1 MPAYWRRRYYRRNY
15 WRRWPRTWRPRPF
28 VRRRRRRRYRRRNYW
43 VRRKKLLKIKLKQFQ
58 PYTIRKCRVKGLKCL
73 FQGSADRL
81 IYNYW
86 QYPTSIV
93 PEKTPGGG
101 GWGLLVFSLASLYE
115 DYEKIQN
122 YWTQSN
128 AGLPLVRFLGA
139 KLTFYQHATM
149 DYVVEI
155 DRCWP
160 MVDTPLKHANCHPQR
175 MLMGK
180 KSLIIPSQ
188 ETKKLRHGKRKIFV
202 PPPAQITNQWYFQR
216 DVCNTK
222 LLMIAATA
230 CDLKN
235 YYLGKNWESNNI
247 TLYSLNTFQ
256 FKNHNFQH
264 PTETSGYKPKPNI
277 YLYSL
282 RNGSTAFPTTKDVLI
297 YLGDSEEYKAGKPGK
312 VGTSDITREHWGS
325 PFYTHYM
332 QGDIPV
338 YYSTKAPTDT
348 NAFNTTES
356 IRQNLTEIHGP
367 LYTECRYNPD
377 RDTGKGNVIYFL
389 NNYSGVGDNAWDEP
403 EDENSKITGLPLWVA
418 IWGWSDWIKKLNLL
432 PRLEDDQILCIKSPF
447 ITPPLP
453 CYVFLDDSFLQGQN
467 PYGNPLSGKY
477 PLHYYPQLNWQRQS
491 EETLGECG
499 PGVCRFDHSQAVQA
513 KMGYQFL
520 LKFGGCPSTLE
531 KIYDP
536 CSQPKWPTTSN
547 ISEGYEIQNPAT
559 DPSTIFNTWDVRRDI
574 ITMPAIKRLKTNKE
588 TDETI
593 SLSTG
598 SKSSPSAVL
607 LQTHQETEDSS
618 SSEEEEEKTLQCKL
632 LRLRDQQREL
642 NKHLLKLIKST
653 K

>member
-1 MPAYWRRRYYRRNY
+1 MPPYWRGRYYRRNR
-15 WRRWPRTWRPRPF
+15 WRRRPQTWRPRYF
-28 VRRRRRRRYRRRNYW
+28 IRRRRRRRYRRRRYW
-43 VRRKKLLKIKLKQFQ
+43 VRRKKLLKFNIKQFQ

-101 GWGLLVFSLASLYE
+101 GWGLLVFSMASLYE

-128 AGLPLVRFLGA
+128 AGLPLVKFLGA

-247 TLYSLNTFQ
+247 TFYSLNTFQ

-264 PTETSGYKPKPNI
+264 PRDTSGYKPKPNI

-282 RNGSTAFPTTKDVLI
+282 SNGSTSFPTTNTVLI
-297 YLGDSEEYKAGKPGK
+297 YLGDSEEYKPGKAGK
-312 VGTSDITREHWGS
+312 VGTTEITREYWGS

-332 QGDIPV
+332 NGDIPV
-338 YYSTKAPTDT
+338 YYSTKPPTDKE
-348 NAFNTTES
+348 AFKNKES

-389 NNYSGVGDNAWDEP
+389 NNYSGVGDAAWDEP
-403 EDENSKITGLPLWVA
+403 QDENSKITGLPLWVA

-447 ITPPLP
+447 ISPPLP
-453 CYVFLDDSFLQGQN
+453 CYVLLDDSFIQGQS
-467 PYGNPLSGKY
+467 PYGLPLSGKY
-477 PLHYYPQLNWQRQS
+477 ALHYYPQLNWQRQS
-491 EETLGECG
+491 EEILGECG
-499 PGVCRFDHSQAVQA
+499 PGVCRFDKSQAVQA

-520 LKFGGCPSTLE
+520 MKFGGCPSTLE

-574 ITMPAIKRLKTNKE
+574 ITMPAIKRLKKHKE
-588 TDETI
+588 TDE
-593 SLSTG
+593 SLSIPTG

-607 LQTHQETEDSS
+607 LQTHQETDDSS
-618 SSEEEEEKTLQCKL
+618 STEEEKEKTLQSKL
-632 LRLRDQQREL
+632 LRLRDQQRQL
-642 NKHLLKLIKST
+642 NQHLLKLIKNT

>member
-15 WRRWPRTWRPRPF
+15 RYRWPKTWRPRPF
-28 VRRRRRRRYRRRNYW
+28 VRRRRRRRYRRRRLW

-58 PYTIRKCRVKGLKCL
+58 PYTVRKCRVKGIKCL

-93 PEKTPGGG
+93 PQKTPGGG
-101 GWGLLVFSLASLYE
+101 GWGLLVFSLASLFE

-128 AGLPLVRFLGA
+128 AGLPLVRVLGA
-139 KLTFYQHATM
+139 KLTFYQHQTM

-180 KSLIIPSQ
+180 KSLIIPSA
-188 ETKKLRHGKRKIFV
+188 ETKKLKHGKRKIFV
-202 PPPAQITNQWYFQR
+202 PPPAQISNQWYFQR
-216 DVCNTK
+216 DLCNTK

-235 YYLGKNWESNNI
+235 YFIGSNWESNNI
-247 TLYSLNTFQ
+247 TLYSLNTYQ

-264 PTETSGYKPKPNI
+264 PSETSGYKPKPNI

-282 RNGSTAFPTTKDVLI
+282 GNGSTAFPKKKEQLI
-297 YLGDSEEYKAGKPGK
+297 YLGDSEEYKAGTPGK
-312 VGTSDITREHWGS
+312 VGTTNLKREDWGS
-325 PFYTHYM
+325 PFYEHYM
-332 QGDIPV
+332 QGSIPV
-338 YYSTKAPTDT
+338 YYSTESPTST
-348 NAFNTTES
+348 TAFDSEAK

-377 RDTGKGNVIYFL
+377 KDTGKGNVIYFL

-403 EDENSKITGLPLWVA
+403 QDENSKITGLPLWVA

-447 ITPPLP
+447 ISPPLP
-453 CYVFLDDSFLQGQN
+453 CYVFLDYTFFSGQS
-467 PYGNPLSGKY
+467 PYEQPLSTKY
-477 PLHYYPQLNWQRQS
+477 ALHYYPQLNWQRES

-499 PGVCRFDHSQAVQA
+499 PGVCRFDKSKAVQA

-520 LKFGGCPSTLE
+520 FKFGGCPSTLE

-588 TDETI
+588 TDETFSI
-593 SLSTG
+593 PTG

-607 LQTHQETEDSS
+607 LQTHQTTEDST
-618 SSEEEEEKTLQCKL
+618 SSEEEETQTLQSKL
-632 LRLRDQQREL
+632 LRLRNRQRQL
-642 NKHLLKLIKST
+642 NKHLLQLIKDT

>member
-1 MPAYWRRRYYRRNY
+1 MPPYWRRRYHRRNY

-101 GWGLLVFSLASLYE
+101 GWGLLVFSLASLFE

-139 KLTFYQHATM
+139 KLTFYQHPTM

-188 ETKKLRHGKRKIFV
+188 ETKRLRHGKRKIFV

-216 DVCNTK
+216 EVCNTK

-247 TLYSLNTFQ
+247 TLYSLNTYQ

-264 PTETSGYKPKPNI
+264 PSETSGYKPKPNI

-282 RNGSTAFPTTKDVLI
+282 RNGSTSFPTSKEVLI

-312 VGTSDITREHWGS
+312 VGTPNITREDWGS

-338 YYSTKAPTDT
+338 YYSTKPPTDT
-348 NAFNTTES
+348 NAFKDQQT

-403 EDENSKITGLPLWVA
+403 QDPNSKITGLPLWVA
-418 IWGWSDWIKKLNLL
+418 IWGWSDWIKKLNQL

-467 PYGNPLSGKY
+467 PYANPLSGKY

-536 CSQPKWPTTSN
+536 CSQPTWPTTSN

-559 DPSTIFNTWDVRRDI
+559 DPSSIFNTWDVRRDI

-593 SLSTG
+593 LLSTG

-618 SSEEEEEKTLQCKL
+618 SSEEEEEKTLQSKL
-632 LRLRDQQREL
+632 LRLRDKQRQL
-642 NKHLLKLIKST
+642 NKHLLKLIKNT

>member
-1 MPAYWRRRYYRRNY
+1 MPPYWRRRYYRRNY

-28 VRRRRRRRYRRRNYW
+28 VRRRRRRRWRRRNYW
-43 VRRKKLLKIKLKQFQ
+43 VRRKKLLKIKVKQFQ

-86 QYPTSIV
+86 QYPTSYV

-101 GWGLLVFSLASLYE
+101 GWGLLVFSLASLFE

-128 AGLPLVRFLGA
+128 AGLPLVRVLGA
-139 KLTFYQHATM
+139 KLTFYQHPTM

-180 KSLIIPSQ
+180 KSLIIPST
-188 ETKKLRHGKRKIFV
+188 ETKRLKHGKRKIFV
-202 PPPAQITNQWYFQR
+202 PPPAQISNQWYFQK
-216 DVCNTK
+216 DLCNTK

-235 YYLGKNWESNNI
+235 YYIGPNWESNNI
-247 TLYSLNTFQ
+247 TFYSLNTYQ

-264 PTETSGYKPKPNI
+264 PSETSGYTPKPNI

-282 RNGSTAFPTTKDVLI
+282 SNGSTAFPSDQKTLI
-297 YLGDSEEYKAGKPGK
+297 YLGDSEEYKQGKPGK
-312 VGTSDITREHWGS
+312 VGTSSVPRSDWGS

-338 YYSTKAPTDT
+338 YYSIYAPT
-348 NAFNTTES
+348 NTTAFKDQEAL
-356 IRQNLTEIHGP
+356 RKNLTEIHGK
-367 LYTECRYNPD
+367 LYVECRYNPD

-389 NNYSGVGDNAWDEP
+389 NNYSGVGDKAWDEP
-403 EDENSKITGLPLWVA
+403 EDENNKITGLPLWVA
-418 IWGWSDWIKKLNLL
+418 IWGWSDWIKKLNYL

-453 CYVFLDDSFLQGQN
+453 CYVPLDDSFLQGLG
-467 PYGNPLSGKY
+467 PYEQPLSGKY
-477 PLHYYPQLNWQRQS
+477 AFHYYPQLNWQRQS
-491 EETLGECG
+491 EETIGECG
-499 PGVCRFDHSQAVQA
+499 PGVCRFDKSKAVQA

-520 LKFGGCPSTLE
+520 FKFGGCPSTLE

-536 CSQPKWPTTSN
+536 CSQPKWPVTSN
-547 ISEGYEIQNPAT
+547 ISEGYEIQNPES
-559 DPSTIFNTWDVRRDI
+559 DPSGIINTWDVRRDF
-574 ITMPAIKRLKTNKE
+574 ITMPAIKRLKKDKE
-588 TDETI
+588 TDETVSI
-593 SLSTG
+593 PTG

-607 LQTHQETEDSS
+607 LQTHQTTEDSS
-618 SSEEEEEKTLQCKL
+618 SSEEEETQTLQSKL
-632 LRLRDQQREL
+632 LRLRDQQRQL
-642 NKHLLKLIKST
+642 NQHLLKLIKNT

>member
-1 MPAYWRRRYYRRNY
+1 MPPYWRRRYYRRNY
-15 WRRWPRTWRPRPF
+15 RYRWPKTWRPRPF
-28 VRRRRRRRYRRRNYW
+28 VRRRRRRRYRRRRFW
-43 VRRKKLLKIKLKQFQ
+43 VRRKKLLKLKLKQFQ

-101 GWGLLVFSLASLYE
+101 GWGLLVFSLASLFK

-128 AGLPLVRFLGA
+128 AGLPLVRVLRA
-139 KLTFYQHATM
+139 KLTFYQHQTM

-180 KSLIIPSQ
+180 KSLIIPSA

-202 PPPAQITNQWYFQR
+202 PPPAQISNQWYFQR
-216 DVCNTK
+216 DLCNTK

-235 YYLGKNWESNNI
+235 YFIGSNWESNNI

-264 PTETSGYKPKPNI
+264 PTQTSGYTPKPNI

-282 RNGSTAFPTTKDVLI
+282 GNGSTSFPKKNTQLI
-297 YLGDSEEYKAGKPGK
+297 YLGDSEEYKAGKPGT
-312 VGTSDITREHWGS
+312 VGTSNIQRQDWGS
-325 PFYTHYM
+325 PFYEHYM
-332 QGDIPV
+332 QGSIPV
-338 YYSTKAPTDT
+338 FYSTQPPTSLT
-348 NAFNTTES
+348 AFKTES
-356 IRQNLTEIHGP
+356 EIRKNLTEIHGP

-403 EDENSKITGLPLWVA
+403 QDENSKITGLPLWVA

-447 ITPPLP
+447 ISPPLP
-453 CYVFLDDSFLQGQN
+453 CYVFLDYSFLSGQG
-467 PYGNPLSGKY
+467 PYKQPLSAKY
-477 PLHYYPQLNWQRQS
+477 ALHYYPQLNWQRQS

-499 PGVCRFDHSQAVQA
+499 PAVCKFDKSKAVQA

-520 LKFGGCPSTLE
+520 FKFGGCPSTLK
-531 KIYDP
+531 KIYNP

-547 ISEGYEIQNPAT
+547 ISEEYEIQNPAT

-574 ITMPAIKRLKTNKE
+574 ITMPAIKRLKTHKE
-588 TDETI
+588 TDETFSI
-593 SLSTG
+593 PTG

-607 LQTHQETEDSS
+607 LQTHQTTENST
-618 SSEEEEEKTLQCKL
+618 SSEEEETQTLQSKL
-632 LRLRDQQREL
+632 LRLRKRQRQL
-642 NKHLLKLIKST
+642 NKHLLNLIKNS

>member
-1 MPAYWRRRYYRRNY
+1 MSPYWRRRYYRRNR
-15 WRRWPRTWRPRPF
+15 WRRWPQTWRPRHF
-28 VRRRRRRRYRRRNYW
+28 IRRRRRRRYRRRRYW
-43 VRRKKLLKIKLKQFQ
+43 VRRKKLLKFNIKQFQ

-93 PEKTPGGG
+93 PERTPGGG

-128 AGLPLVRFLGA
+128 AGLPLVKFLGA

-188 ETKKLRHGKRKIFV
+188 ETKKLRHGKRKIYV

-264 PTETSGYKPKPNI
+264 PSETSGYKPKPNV

-282 RNGSTAFPTTKDVLI
+282 ANGSTAFPTTKEVLI
-297 YLGDSEEYKAGKPGK
+297 YLGDSEEYKAGIAGK
-312 VGTSDITREHWGS
+312 VGTPGIQRSDWGS

-332 QGDIPV
+332 TGDIPV
-338 YYSTKAPTDT
+338 YYSTKPPTDT
-348 NAFNTTES
+348 EAFRTKDK

-389 NNYSGVGDNAWDEP
+389 NNYSGVGDTAWDEP
-403 EDENSKITGLPLWVA
+403 QDENSKITGLPLWVA

-447 ITPPLP
+447 ISPPLP
-453 CYVFLDDSFLQGQN
+453 CYVFLDDSFIQGQS
-467 PYGNPLSGKY
+467 PYSLPLSGKY
-477 PLHYYPQLNWQRQS
+477 ALHYYPQLNWQRQS

-499 PGVCRFDHSQAVQA
+499 PGVCRFDKSQAVQA

-520 LKFGGCPSTLE
+520 MKFGGCPSTLE

-574 ITMPAIKRLKTNKE
+574 ITMPAIKRLKKHKE
-588 TDETI
+588 TDENVSI
-593 SLSTG
+593 ITG

-607 LQTHQETEDSS
+607 LQTQQETDDSS
-618 SSEEEEEKTLQCKL
+618 STEEEEEKTLQSKL
-632 LRLRDQQREL
+632 LRLRDQQRQL
-642 NKHLLKLIKST
+642 NKHLLKLIKNT